1 MASLQYKGKH
11 FCGGSLVIN
20 FFIMPWIII
29 TITAT
34 TLIGKMITYPN
45 YFDKKSEDN
54 QSTRIRIIMVTG
66 FPSLGSHRG
75 SLSWLSKRWRLSS
88 SSLCCFGQ
96 QHILEFP
103 SSQFRHNFIVIL
115 KNCIWLQMIQG
126 ATDLFDRLEP
136 GRVDRAVT
144 KVAHLISSHLHD
156 RQNHHLFYQHAH
168 KDYIQVLNYPLY
180 DQAGYN
186 GDLALLRLDS
196 PVQFRWQPVMIL
208 V

>member
-34 TLIGKMITYPN
+34 TLTGKMITYPN
-45 YFDKKSEDN
+45 YFDKKSDDN

-66 FPSLGSHRG
+66 LPSLGAHRG

-96 QHILEFP
+96 QRIPEFP
-103 SSQFRHNFIVIL
+103 SSQFHHNFIVISRNAFDCKWFRERL
-115 KNCIWLQMIQG
+115 ISLIDLSPAEWTGLLQRWLIWS
-126 ATDLFDRLEP
+126 
-136 GRVDRAVT
+136 
-144 KVAHLISSHLHD
+144 HLIFMTVKITITTFLSTCS
-156 RQNHHLFYQHAH
+156 
-168 KDYIQVLNYPLY
+168 
-180 DQAGYN
+180 
-186 GDLALLRLDS
+186 
-196 PVQFRWQPVMIL
+196 
-208 V
+208 